1 MHDDM
6 MDTDRTPTK
15 CAQARRRKR
24 ARAPPLSPISRAR
37 SWISNAR
44 NGRLGWR
51 KNSGLPAAQITASN
65 NERHPP
71 RPSLL
76 SAFMGSAACSSHQ
89 TSTRIWPCAQQYVG
103 KSQSCMVTSGCA
115 GRQGA
120 QGSFHIL
127 TGRGGE
133 IKRCELLHARVD
145 KLKGGVC
152 EEKRSLA
159 CGQMSSNSH
168 L

>member
-24 ARAPPLSPISRAR
+24 GRAPPLSPISRAR
-37 SWISNAR
+37 SWMSNAR

-103 KSQSCMVTSGCA
+103 KSQSCMVTSIT

-120 QGSFHIL
+120 QGSFPISSPAE
-127 TGRGGE
+127 GGKSSDVSCCMPASTNSKE
-133 IKRCELLHARVD
+133 EFVRRNVRLPVDRCRE
-145 KLKGGVC
+145 
-152 EEKRSLA
+152 
-159 CGQMSSNSH
+159 Q
-168 L
+168 